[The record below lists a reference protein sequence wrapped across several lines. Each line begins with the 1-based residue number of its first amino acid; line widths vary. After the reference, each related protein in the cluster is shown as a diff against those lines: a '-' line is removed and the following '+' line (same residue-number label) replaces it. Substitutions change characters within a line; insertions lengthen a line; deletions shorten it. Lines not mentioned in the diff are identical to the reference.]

1 MNKEPNLDWGQLHNL
16 FSIVLCINE
25 DFEIVYASDTLSK
38 YVPDAV
44 SGRRLDRVF
53 DISRPSSVSSYSDA
67 LGNLD
72 SLYLMTS
79 VDRSFAIRGQLARID
94 YFGNE
99 ALCLFGSPWLFW
111 INSNCPHIRLKLDD
125 FSPQDVQLDQLF
137 FMSSEKTML
146 EDLEK
151 LNEELKEARLGVE
164 EAKATE
170 AKLFAQMSHEM
181 RTPLNGVVSALT
193 LLQNQD
199 LPDSASRLV
208 ELARG
213 ASNNLMQVSNFV
225 LDVAKLEDGKAEKTP
240 FLLADCLQSALAI
253 VEPRAEEKSIE
264 VRLELADNLA
274 HGYLADKSK
283 LSQSILNLLTNAVK
297 FTDEGSVTLAVTTEA
312 GDGTQ
317 PALRFEVIDTGLGIV
332 PENLDKVFDPF
343 WSNSRL
349 NRGQRDLGTGLGLDI
364 VRRNIEIMGGDMG
377 VDSTPGE
384 GSRFWFRI
392 PMTPTEVATTVDKTE
407 ANTSQG
413 LTGKVL
419 LVDDNDTNLT
429 LGKML
434 LESVGAE
441 VTEANSGAKAVAE
454 AQTGSYDLVLMD
466 INMPEMDGLEATRS
480 IRQFADNDA
489 LPIVAMTAYS
499 TEDERSAGF
508 ESGMDGYIVK
518 PIELD
523 LLVEQL
529 SRWLPTLADSAD
541 NELIDQGVLDHLRGQ
556 IGEDNLTS
564 VLLKFQLEAL
574 SRLDNLQ
581 TAASGRD
588 LSGVLRESH
597 TLASTCESF
606 GLQEASGVLREIEAL
621 AKAGEIANNVV
632 LLEARKIVL
641 ISLAELP
648 G

>member
-1 MNKEPNLDWGQLHNL
+1 M
-16 FSIVLCINE
+16 
-25 DFEIVYASDTLSK
+25 
-38 YVPDAV
+38 
-44 SGRRLDRVF
+44 
-53 DISRPSSVSSYSDA
+53 
-67 LGNLD
+67 
-72 SLYLMTS
+72 
-79 VDRSFAIRGQLARID
+79 
-94 YFGNE
+94 
-99 ALCLFGSPWLFW
+99 
-111 INSNCPHIRLKLDD
+111 
-125 FSPQDVQLDQLF
+125 
-137 FMSSEKTML
+137 
-146 EDLEK
+146 
-151 LNEELKEARLGVE
+151 
-164 EAKATE
+164 
-170 AKLFAQMSHEM
+170 
-181 RTPLNGVVSALT
+181 
-193 LLQNQD
+193 
-199 LPDSASRLV
+199 
-208 ELARG
+208 
-213 ASNNLMQVSNFV
+213 
-225 LDVAKLEDGKAEKTP
+225 
-240 FLLADCLQSALAI
+240 
-253 VEPRAEEKSIE
+253 
-264 VRLELADNLA
+264 
-274 HGYLADKSK
+274 
-283 LSQSILNLLTNAVK
+283 
-297 FTDEGSVTLAVTTEA
+297 
-312 GDGTQ
+312 
-317 PALRFEVIDTGLGIV
+317 
-332 PENLDKVFDPF
+332 
-343 WSNSRL
+343 
-349 NRGQRDLGTGLGLDI
+349 
-364 VRRNIEIMGGDMG
+364 
-377 VDSTPGE
+377 
-384 GSRFWFRI
+384 
-392 PMTPTEVATTVDKTE
+392 VDKTE

-529 SRWLPTLADSAD
+529 SRWLPTLADSPD
-541 NELIDQGVLDHLRGQ
+541 NELIDQRVLDHLRGQ

-606 GLQEASGVLREIEAL
+606 GLQEASGMLREIEAL
-621 AKAGEIANNVV
+621 ARAGEMANNAV
-632 LLEARKIVL
+632 LLQARTIVL
-641 ISLAELP
+641 TSLAELP